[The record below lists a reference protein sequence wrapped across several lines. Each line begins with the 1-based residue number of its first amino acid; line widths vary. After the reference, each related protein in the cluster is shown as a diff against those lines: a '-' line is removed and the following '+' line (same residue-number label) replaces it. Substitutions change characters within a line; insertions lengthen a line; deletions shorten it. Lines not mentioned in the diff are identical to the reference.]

1 MRSLYWLTA
10 ITLIAAAITTVAIAD
25 YSRRHPGS
33 FFWQESPPRTQ
44 VMERISTETSS
55 VACQANPSVCCSA
68 TPVVVS
74 LPDSAQP
81 ACPACDKQ
89 PVPVV
94 SVNSPSIPTYEEPPE
109 HKQLREQT
117 MQRLTMMQETAPALV
132 PPIPAASCPALPP
145 AQRYTIVERKVSGEE
160 KRTLVAPSPAVPSP
174 SPVSDEFSFP
184 GNKPSAPTS
193 ATAPPPLA
201 SDFAAVPTVSPAQ
214 SPAVLP
220 EASDLPQGAEVLPG
234 LRPATPV
241 KPAQDELANPVQD
254 CLQAT
259 TEAVT
264 LMSLPVH
271 LTALPAQP
279 QTLAPSTP
287 KHANCCPAESQ
298 SALIARGLDATECT
312 HATKPCCKDG
322 KTCDDV
328 IVRTYSISD
337 FPTDKGSSHD
347 DLIRLIT
354 TMVAPDTWAT
364 RDSNIEYFAP
374 GKCLVVRHRANVH
387 EQIDDLVNQLRCA
400 VQKQSGVNF
409 SVRLNIPAPIVRH
422 EKTDCVPVQFEMLPW
437 APIELPFRV
446 PRVFTD
452 EPPACFD
459 DDFFGL
465 APMRPD
471 GRLMPVPAYS
481 TGVTDTSLQ
490 PAGFSPVPAP
500 ASRFFEEGP
509 AGKSIDLKPPAY
521 FPMTLPFAPLPLGS
535 EKNDPNKK

>member
-33 FFWQESPPRTQ
+33 FFWPESPPRTQ
-44 VMERISTETSS
+44 AMECISTETSG
-55 VACQANPSVCCSA
+55 VACQANPSACCSA
-68 TPVVVS
+68 PPVIVS

-94 SVNSPSIPTYEEPPE
+94 SVNTPSIPTYEEPPE

-117 MQRLTMMQETAPALV
+117 MQRLTMMQERAPATV
-132 PPIPAASCPALPP
+132 PPVPAA
-145 AQRYTIVERKVSGEE
+145 
-160 KRTLVAPSPAVPSP
+160 P
-174 SPVSDEFSFP
+174 SPVSDEFSFS

-193 ATAPPPLA
+193 ATAPAPLA
-201 SDFAAVPTVSPAQ
+201 SDFAAVPTVSPLQ
-214 SPAVLP
+214 SSVVLP
-220 EASDLPQGAEVLPG
+220 EASDLPAQGAEVLPG
-234 LRPATPV
+234 LRAATPA
-241 KPAQDELANPVQD
+241 KPAPDELANPVQD

-271 LTALPAQP
+271 LTGLPAQP

-287 KHANCCPAESQ
+287 KNANCCPVESQ

-322 KTCDDV
+322 KACDDV

-387 EQIDDLVNQLRCA
+387 DQIDELVNQLRCA

-409 SVRLNIPAPIVRH
+409 SVRLSIPAPIVHH
-422 EKTDCVPVQFEMLPW
+422 EKTDCVPVQFEMLPL

-452 EPPACFD
+452 EPPPCFD

-481 TGVTDTSLQ
+481 TGVTDTALQ
-490 PAGFSPVPAP
+490 PAGFAPGPMPAT
-500 ASRFFEEGP
+500 RFFEEGP
-509 AGKSIDLKPPAY
+509 AGKSSDLKPPAY
-521 FPMTLPFAPLPLGS
+521 FPLTLPFAPLPLGS